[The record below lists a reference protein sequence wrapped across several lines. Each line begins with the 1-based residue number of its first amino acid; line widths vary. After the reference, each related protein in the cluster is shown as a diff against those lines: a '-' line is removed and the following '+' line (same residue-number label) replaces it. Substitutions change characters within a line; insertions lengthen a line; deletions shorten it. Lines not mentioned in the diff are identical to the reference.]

1 MFGNDVRQLQV
12 LNAVNLDTSYARHF
26 YATHATEKSV
36 TVHQETTNIHSIS
49 PAVLDV
55 FHLVSILPPQ
65 ADLEIMIYSRHMSIE
80 RPSPEKRV
88 TPVRSQTGVI

>member
-1 MFGNDVRQLQV
+1 MSGNGVRQFQV
-12 LNAVNLDTSYARHF
+12 VNAVYLDTSYARHF

-49 PAVLDV
+49 AAVLDV
-55 FHLVSILPPQ
+55 FHLVNILPPQ
-65 ADLEIMIYSRHMSIE
+65 ANLEIMIYSRHKSIW
-80 RPSPEKRV
+80 RPPPEKRV